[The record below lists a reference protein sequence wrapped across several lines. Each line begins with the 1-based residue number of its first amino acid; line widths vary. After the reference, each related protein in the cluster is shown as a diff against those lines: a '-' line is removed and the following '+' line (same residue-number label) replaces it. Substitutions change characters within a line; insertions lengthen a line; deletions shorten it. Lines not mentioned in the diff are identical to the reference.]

1 MSDPGAFWLAIQ
13 AGDLAAVK
21 RLIYED
27 GSLLDDRADSG
38 HTPLRMACD
47 YGQRQLATALL
58 ELGAIMDVFDA
69 CALGDSVKALS
80 ILDGEPEL
88 LCAYSHDGWTPLHLA
103 CFCGSQE
110 LVAGLLERGAPMT
123 AISRNPT
130 RRQRLSP
137 AIGVFP
143 NWPIV
148 WIPTKRD
155 VPGFSAAKCW
165 LQAK

>member
-1 MSDPGAFWLAIQ
+1 MSDPGTFWLAIQ

-21 RLIYED
+21 RLIHED
-27 GSLLDDRADSG
+27 ASLLDDRADSG

-58 ELGAIMDVFDA
+58 ELGAKMDLFDA

-88 LCAYSHDGWTPLHLA
+88 LCAHSHDGWTPLHLA

-110 LVAGLLERGAPMT
+110 LVTGLLERGAPVT
-123 AISRNPT
+123 AISRNTT
-130 RRQRLSP
+130 RNTPLLNAHGLTFFP
-137 AIGVFP
+137 CIG
-143 NWPIV
+143 I
-148 WIPTKRD
+148 TME
-155 VPGFSAAKCW
+155 
-165 LQAK
+165 